1 MSSTVG
7 TVQILFLALAL
18 VMVGLGLSLEIE
30 DFRRIGRDR
39 RQVAV
44 GMAFQFLAMPAL
56 AFAMVSAFQVS
67 PPYAVGLF
75 LLAAAPGSISASI
88 YSRIFGGNVA
98 LNMSLTGINTL
109 LSMLTLPLICGWAQ
123 GHYLHGAAD
132 AVSPVGKLAEAMVT
146 LSLPAAL
153 GMLIRA
159 KAPAFAAR
167 ADKPMRI
174 ISLLVLVAFS
184 AGAIFKE
191 WTSLLTGFAE
201 VGGPVIAFNIA
212 ALGVGYA
219 LARTALVRESAL
231 AVAFELGVRSAV
243 LSIYLAI
250 TTLHDSRIAL
260 PAAVYSI
267 TMVVFGMTFGALM
280 KQRGRKAASI
290 LPAPANA

>member
-1 MSSTVG
+1 MSSTLG

-44 GMAFQFLAMPAL
+44 GMALQFLAMPAL
-56 AFAMVSAFQVS
+56 AFVIVSAFNVS

-98 LNMSLTGINTL
+98 LNMSLTGINTM
-109 LSMLTLPLICGWAQ
+109 LSMVTLPLICGWAQ
-123 GHYLHGAAD
+123 GHYLQGATD

-146 LSLPAAL
+146 LSIPAAV
-153 GMLIRA
+153 GMAIRA

-167 ADKPMRI
+167 ADKPMRV

-184 AGAIFKE
+184 VGAILKE
-191 WTSLLTGFAE
+191 WASLLTGFAE
-201 VGGPVIAFNIA
+201 VGGAVIAFNLA
-212 ALGVGYA
+212 ALGAGYA
-219 LARTALVRESAL
+219 LARTVLVPQGAL

-267 TMVVFGMTFGALM
+267 TMVVFAMTFGALM
-280 KQRGRKAASI
+280 RRRGTEALSKSPAS
-290 LPAPANA
+290 ASA